1 MKRLKFVFKLVL
13 CLTCFSV
20 SFLKIGYKT
29 KFDLINFSVFIFLIL
44 TDVFLYFYINKKE
57 NEEDYL
63 NLCLSGINELK
74 MILSK
79 YAFANVKEEIIN
91 ELIFDLK
98 YCCNSSEDYQKMY
111 DKIVELILCSE
122 KINELKIILNKL
134 PISINTKEKIINEI
148 TFDLNCCASVE
159 SFQEVY
165 KKTVKLI
172 YYYKNYCNYYTN
184 IYPDIISSLSILN
197 LPLNI
202 KKFEEIEK
210 QYKKLI
216 KQYHPDINHEEKSEE
231 KAKQINIA
239 YEYLK
244 KNFSVK
250 AI

>member
-74 MILSK
+74 MIL
-79 YAFANVKEEIIN
+79 
-91 ELIFDLK
+91 
-98 YCCNSSEDYQKMY
+98 
-111 DKIVELILCSE
+111 
-122 KINELKIILNKL
+122 NKL

-165 KKTVKLI
+165 KKTMKLI

-250 AI
+250 AN